1 MAQEQKNKGA
11 SRLTKDEEDDLKQ
24 FLLHDMDRNGTVTA
38 QEIIDFM
45 EARGQQLSDEEK
57 KERRDWVKLI
67 DTNEDGAVSVEEF
80 IAMMERSRMMDSTLE
95 LFKFFDKDGSG
106 FLTKEEIR
114 QAMKELGSEQSDG
127 ELDVM
132 MKEYDTDG
140 DGKINYEEFAKSL
153 G

>member
-11 SRLTKDEEDDLKQ
+11 SRLTKDEEDALKQ

-45 EARGQQLSDEEK
+45 EAMGAELSDEET

-80 IAMMERSRMMDSTLE
+80 IAMMERNKMVDSPLE
-95 LFKFFDKDGSG
+95 LFKF
-106 FLTKEEIR
+106 LTRMVAAFSIR
-114 QAMKELGSEQSDG
+114 R
-127 ELDVM
+127 
-132 MKEYDTDG
+132 
-140 DGKINYEEFAKSL
+140 KSARP
-153 G
+153 